1 MLPHIILILS
11 VVCTIVCEFCPFSFL
26 FFRVSNLL
34 LWAPSAAYNN
44 LIDTLPFISLYMSQI
59 CGSCGHLKG
68 KYDSHSSCINCSG
81 CSRFN
86 CCVQCHSWTDSIWD
100 LAEKRGSFRGR
111 VMGKKKESR
120 GKQQKG
126 FRSKRSY
133 RTDSQDDPA
142 GSSVVSL
149 DDDSPSGGTGTRFVS
164 VIIGGRSATRE
175 QLSSQSKI
183 SWNNG
188 FEG

>member
-11 VVCTIVCEFCPFSFL
+11 VVCTVGICEICPISFL
-26 FFRVSNLL
+26 FFNVSNLL

-44 LIDTLPFISLYMSQI
+44 LFDTLPFIYFYMSQI
-59 CGSCGHLKG
+59 RGSCGHLKG

-100 LAEKRGSFRGR
+100 LAEKRRSFRGR
-111 VMGKKKESR
+111 QMGKKKESR

-126 FRSKRSY
+126 FRSIRSS
-133 RTDSQDDPA
+133 RADSQD

-149 DDDSPSGGTGTRFVS
+149 DDDSPSGEPAPALS
-164 VIIGGRSATRE
+164 WSSWGGRSATRE
-175 QLSSQSKI
+175 QFVSQSKI